1 MFPLP
6 ILTWVKIGAVVF
18 ALGFA
23 YYKGYSGEHD
33 KFIAFKAQV
42 EAQGKIQEAKN
53 ESVQK
58 QSDLV
63 SKGIKNEYEAKLA
76 AVRNYYGGLQHP
88 SASGS
93 KLSGI
98 SNPTSGANESPAY
111 YKLAESCSETT
122 VQTLALQDWIL
133 QQAGVK

>member
-42 EAQGKIQEAKN
+42 EAVSKIQEAKN
-53 ESVQK
+53 DSIQK

-76 AVRNYYGGLQHP
+76 AVRNYYGGLQRNT
-88 SASGS
+88 SGS
-93 KLSGI
+93 QLSGI
-98 SNPTSGANESPAY
+98 SNPTLGANESPAY
-111 YKLAESCSETT
+111 YQLAESCSETT
-122 VQTLALQDWIL
+122 IQTLALQDWIL
-133 QQAGVK
+133 QQAGIK

>member
-6 ILTWVKIGAVVF
+6 IFTWVKIGAVVF

-33 KFIAFKAQV
+33 KFIAFQAKV
-42 EAQGKIQEAKN
+42 EAVGKIQEAKN
-53 ESVQK
+53 DSIQK

-76 AVRNYYGGLQHP
+76 AVRNYYSGLQHP
-88 SASGS
+88 GTSGS

-98 SNPTSGANESPAY
+98 SNPTSGADESPAY
-111 YKLAESCSETT
+111 YQLAESCSETT

-133 QQAGVK
+133 QQAGIK

>member
-6 ILTWVKIGAVVF
+6 ILTWVKIGAVVL
-18 ALGFA
+18 ALSFA

-33 KFIAFKAQV
+33 KFVTFKAQV
-42 EAQGKIQEAKN
+42 EAMGKIQEAKN
-53 ESVQK
+53 DSIQK

-76 AVRNYYGGLQHP
+76 AVRNYYAGMQHP
-88 SASGS
+88 STSGG
-93 KLSGI
+93 KLPSL
-98 SNPTSGANESPAY
+98 SNPTSGVNESTAY
-111 YKLAESCSETT
+111 YQLAESCSETT

-133 QQAGVK
+133 QQAGIK